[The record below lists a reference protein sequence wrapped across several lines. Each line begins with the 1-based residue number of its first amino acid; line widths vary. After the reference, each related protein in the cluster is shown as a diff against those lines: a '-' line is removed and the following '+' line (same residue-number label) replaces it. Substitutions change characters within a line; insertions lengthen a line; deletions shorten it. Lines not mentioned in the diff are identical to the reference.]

1 MVPRAAAL
9 EVYPVMAHVLS
20 DIRYAWR
27 GLRKA
32 PVFTG
37 VAILS
42 MALGIGANTAIF
54 TLVDQVLLRLLPV
67 ENPRQL
73 VLVTGEG
80 FQYGNG
86 WGDGNELSYPRFV
99 DLRDNNSV
107 FSAMFCRFSYV
118 LHVGHRGQTE
128 RIAGELVSGGYF
140 SGLGVNARFGRL
152 IGPQDETAAGAD
164 RVAVISHAYWQ
175 SRFASDPA
183 IVGKTIVVANE
194 PMTVIGVAQEGFDG
208 VNLGR
213 ASQLFVPITMAGLL
227 TPLGDKKD
235 IGKVLQNR
243 RQRWLNVFGRLRDGI
258 TPEQAQASLQ
268 PFYASRLQMEVQ
280 EAAFAR
286 ASVSDKERFVK
297 GTVAVQPA
305 GFGKSSLRRQLTRPL
320 WILMAI
326 VGMVL
331 LIACANVANLLFAR
345 ATARQREIVVRLALG
360 ATRRRIVQQLLIESL
375 LLAIA
380 GGAVGLTLA
389 ALGTSLLLDFFRT
402 PNTTLTVSA
411 SPDLRILGFTLA
423 ISIATGLLF
432 GLIPALR
439 STQPELAPT
448 LKNEAGSVLGGAQ
461 AGVRKALVVSQVA
474 LSLLLLIGAGLFVR
488 SLHNLMTVNT
498 GIEVSRLIE
507 FYIEPSVIGYE
518 DERGAAFAK
527 AILARVRGVPGV
539 MAAGLGSNALFE
551 GGSWNST
558 YTLEGYTPKGNE
570 RVVAHNNTVS
580 PGYFATLGMRLVAG
594 RDFGERDEQPQK
606 IEDMAPWRTAIT
618 NQAFVRKYMN
628 GNPAS
633 ALGRHFGFGRDPG
646 TPTPIEIVGVVS
658 DAKYRSM
665 RGEVEPQ
672 MFFPRVTAGGA
683 NAIVYVRTAQ
693 DPNPMF
699 QTLRRVLRELE
710 PKLPISGM
718 QTFEDRLERSLTN
731 ERLVANLSIVFGVL
745 ATLLAMIGLYGVMA
759 YSVTRRTRE
768 IGIRMALGALSS
780 NVARMILR
788 EVAILVAIGIVI
800 ALPAAW
806 ASSRYIASQLYE
818 VTPTD
823 PATIVI
829 AIAGLV
835 IVAAAAGLIPAL
847 RAARVNP
854 ITALR
859 HE

>member
-1 MVPRAAAL
+1 MT
-9 EVYPVMAHVLS
+9 HVLS

-42 MALGIGANTAIF
+42 IALGIGANTAIF

-67 ENPRQL
+67 KDPQQL

-86 WGDGNELSYPRFV
+86 WGDGNELSYPRFA
-99 DLRDNNSV
+99 DLRDNNRV
-107 FSAMFCRFSYV
+107 FSGMFCRFGYV
-118 LHVGHRGQTE
+118 FHLGFSGESE
-128 RIAGELVSGGYF
+128 RIAGELVSGDYF
-140 SGLGVNARFGRL
+140 SGLGVDARVGRL

-164 RVAVISHAYWQ
+164 RVAVITHAYWN

-183 IVGKTIVVANE
+183 IVGKTILVSNE

-213 ASQLFVPITMAGLL
+213 ASQVFLPVTMAGLL
-227 TPLGDKKD
+227 TPLGDEKD
-235 IGKVLQNR
+235 HGKVLRNR
-243 RQRWLNVFGRLRDGI
+243 RQRWLNVFGRLREGV

-268 PFYASRLQMEVQ
+268 PFYASRLHMEVQ

-286 ASVSDKERFVK
+286 ASASDKEQFVK
-297 GTVAVQPA
+297 GAVAVQPA
-305 GFGKSSLRRQLTRPL
+305 GFGKSNLRRQLTRPL

-331 LIACANVANLLFAR
+331 LIACANVANLLLAR

-360 ATRRRIVQQLLIESL
+360 ATRLRIVQQLLVESL

-380 GGAVGLTLA
+380 GGAVGLALA
-389 ALGTSLLLDFFRT
+389 TWGTSLLLDFFRT

-432 GLIPALR
+432 GLVPAWR

-461 AGVRKALVVSQVA
+461 AGVRKTLVVSQVA

-488 SLHNLMTVNT
+488 SLHNLMTVKP

-507 FYIEPSVIGYE
+507 LYVEPDVIGYE
-518 DERGAAFAK
+518 NERGADFAK
-527 AILARVRGVPGV
+527 TLLARVRAVPGV
-539 MAAGLGSNALFE
+539 TAAGLGSNALFE

-570 RVVAHNNTVS
+570 PVIAHNNSVS
-580 PGYFATLGMRLVAG
+580 PGYFETLGMRLTAG
-594 RDFGERDEQPQK
+594 RHFDERDEHPLK
-606 IEDMAPWRTAIT
+606 IEDLPPWRTAIT
-618 NQAFVRKYMN
+618 NEAFVRKYMD

-672 MFFPRVTAGGA
+672 MFFPRVTTGGA

-693 DPNPMF
+693 DPNAMF

-710 PKLPISGM
+710 PALPISGM

-731 ERLVANLSIVFGVL
+731 ERLVASLSIVFGVL

-788 EVAILVAIGIVI
+788 EVAILVAVGIVI

-806 ASSRYIASQLYE
+806 AAGRYVASQLYE
-818 VTPTD
+818 VRPTD
-823 PATIVI
+823 PATLVI
-829 AIAGLV
+829 AIVTLIA
-835 IVAAAAGLIPAL
+835 VAAAAGLVPAW

-854 ITALR
+854 IKALR

>member
-1 MVPRAAAL
+1 
-9 EVYPVMAHVLS
+9 MAHVLS
-20 DIRYAWR
+20 DLQYAWR
-27 GLRKA
+27 GLRKT
-32 PVFTG
+32 PVFTA
-37 VAILS
+37 VAMLS
-42 MALGIGANTAIF
+42 IALGIGANTAIF
-54 TLVDQVLLRLLPV
+54 TVVDQLLLRLLPV
-67 ENPRQL
+67 KDPRQL

-86 WGDGNELSYPRFV
+86 WGDGNELSYPRFT
-99 DLRDNNSV
+99 DLHDNNQV
-107 FSAMFCRFSYV
+107 FSAMFCRFGYG
-118 LHVGHRGQTE
+118 LHIGAGGQTE
-128 RIAGELVSGGYF
+128 KVAGELVSGGYF
-140 SGLGVNARFGRL
+140 SGLGVNARLGRM

-164 RVAVISHAYWQ
+164 RVAVITHAYWK
-175 SRFASDPA
+175 SRFAGDPA
-183 IVGKTIVVANE
+183 MVGKTILVSNE

-213 ASQLFVPITMAGLL
+213 AAQVFVPITMAGLI

-235 IGKVLQNR
+235 VGKVLQNR
-243 RQRWLNVFGRLRDGI
+243 RQRWLNVFGRLREGV

-268 PFYASRLQMEVQ
+268 PFYASVLQMEVQ

-286 ASVSDKERFVK
+286 ASAADKERFVK
-297 GTVAVQPA
+297 GSVAVQPA
-305 GFGKSSLRRQLTRPL
+305 GFGKSSLRRQLTTPL

-345 ATARQREIVVRLALG
+345 ATTRQREVVVRLALG
-360 ATRRRIVQQLLIESL
+360 ATRLRIVQQFLVESL

-380 GGAVGLTLA
+380 GGAVGLMLA
-389 ALGTSLLLDFFRT
+389 TWGSNLLLDFFRT
-402 PNTTLTVSA
+402 PNSTLTVSA
-411 SPDLRILGFTLA
+411 SPDIRILGFTLA
-423 ISIATGLLF
+423 VSIATGLLF
-432 GLIPALR
+432 GLIPAWR
-439 STQPELAPT
+439 STQPQLAPT
-448 LKNEAGSVLGGAQ
+448 LKNEAGSVVGGAQ

-474 LSLLLLIGAGLFVR
+474 LSLLLLIAAGLFVR
-488 SLHNLMTVNT
+488 SLHNLMTVNP

-507 FYIEPSVIGYE
+507 FSIEPGVIGYE

-527 AILARVRGVPGV
+527 TILARIRAVPGV
-539 MAAGLGSNALFE
+539 AAAALGSNGLFE

-558 YTLEGYTPKGNE
+558 FTLEGNRPKGNE

-580 PGYFATLGMRLVAG
+580 PGYFQTLGMRLVAG
-594 RDFGERDEQPQK
+594 RDFDERDEQPLK
-606 IEDMAPWRTAIT
+606 VEDMAPWRTAIA
-618 NQAFVRKYMN
+618 NEAFVRKYMD
-628 GNPAS
+628 GPPAS

-658 DAKYRSM
+658 DAKYRSV

-672 MFFPRVTAGGA
+672 MFFPRVTTTGA

-693 DPNPMF
+693 DPSAMF
-699 QTLRRVLRELE
+699 QTLRRVLSEVE
-710 PKLPISGM
+710 PNLPIAGM
-718 QTFEDRLERSLTN
+718 QAFEDRVDRSLTN
-731 ERLVANLSIVFGVL
+731 ERLIASLSIVFGAL

-759 YSVTRRTRE
+759 YTVTRRTRE

-788 EVAILVAIGIVI
+788 EVAILVAVGIII

-806 ASSRYIASQLYE
+806 AASRYIASQLYE
-818 VTPTD
+818 VAPTD
-823 PATIVI
+823 PATIVL
-829 AIAGLV
+829 AIVGL
-835 IVAAAAGLIPAL
+835 ITVAAAAGLIPAL

>member
-1 MVPRAAAL
+1 
-9 EVYPVMAHVLS
+9 MAQVLS

-32 PVFTG
+32 PLFTA
-37 VAILS
+37 VAMLS
-42 MALGIGANTAIF
+42 IALGIGANTAIF
-54 TLVDQVLLRLLPV
+54 TLVDQLLLRLLPV
-67 ENPRQL
+67 KAPRQL

-86 WGDGNELSYPRFV
+86 WGDGNELSYPRFT
-99 DLRDNNSV
+99 DLRDNNQV
-107 FSAMFCRFSYV
+107 FSAMFCRFGYGF
-118 LHVGHRGQTE
+118 HIGVGGQTE
-128 RIAGELVSGGYF
+128 GVAGELVSGGYF
-140 SGLGVNARFGRL
+140 SGLGVNARLGRI

-164 RVAVISHAYWQ
+164 RVAVITHAYWN
-175 SRFASDPA
+175 SRFAGDPA
-183 IVGKTIVVANE
+183 IVGKAILVNNE

-213 ASQLFVPITMAGLL
+213 AAQVFVPITMADLI
-227 TPLGDKKD
+227 TPLGDRKD
-235 IGKVLQNR
+235 IGKALQHR
-243 RQRWLNVFGRLRDGI
+243 RQRWLNVFGRLREGV

-286 ASVSDKERFVK
+286 ASAGDKERFVK

-305 GFGKSSLRRQLTRPL
+305 GFGKSSLRRQLTTPL

-345 ATARQREIVVRLALG
+345 ATVRQREIVVRLALG
-360 ATRRRIVQQLLIESL
+360 ATRLRIVQQLLVESL

-380 GGAVGLTLA
+380 GGALGLLLA
-389 ALGTSLLLDFFRT
+389 TWGSRLLLDFFRT
-402 PNTTLTVSA
+402 PGSTLTVSA

-423 ISIATGLLF
+423 VSIATGLLF

-439 STQPELAPT
+439 STQPQLAPT
-448 LKNEAGSVLGGAQ
+448 LKSEAGSVVGGSQ

-474 LSLLLLIGAGLFVR
+474 LSLLLLIAAGLFVR
-488 SLHNLMTVNT
+488 SLHNLMTVNP

-507 FYIEPSVIGYE
+507 FSIEPGVIGFE
-518 DERGAAFAK
+518 EERGTALGK
-527 AILARVRGVPGV
+527 TILTRLRAVPGV
-539 MAAGLGSNALFE
+539 TAVAMGSSALFQ

-558 YTLEGYTPKGNE
+558 FTLEGYRPSGNE
-570 RVVAHNNTVS
+570 RVIAHNNSVS
-580 PGYFATLGMRLVAG
+580 PGYFQTLGMRLLAG
-594 RDFGERDEQPQK
+594 RDFDERDEQPLK
-606 IEDMAPWRTAIT
+606 IEELAPWRTAIA
-618 NQAFVRKYMN
+618 NEAFVRKYLD

-646 TPTPIEIVGVVS
+646 TPMPIEIVGVVS

-672 MFFPRVTAGGA
+672 MFFPRVTTGGG
-683 NAIVYVRTAQ
+683 NAIVYVRTGQ
-693 DPNPMF
+693 DPGAMF
-699 QTLRRVLRELE
+699 QTLRRVVRETE
-710 PKLPISGM
+710 PNLPIAGM
-718 QTFEDRLERSLTN
+718 QAFEDRIDRSLTN
-731 ERLVANLSIVFGVL
+731 ERLIASLSIVFGVL

-788 EVAILVAIGIVI
+788 EVAILVAIGIII

-806 ASSRYIASQLYE
+806 AASRYITSQLYN
-818 VTPTD
+818 VTATD
-823 PATIVI
+823 PATIVL
-829 AIAGLV
+829 AIVGLITV
-835 IVAAAAGLIPAL
+835 GAAAGLIPAL
-847 RAARVNP
+847 RAARVSP

>member
-1 MVPRAAAL
+1 MT
-9 EVYPVMAHVLS
+9 HVLS

-32 PVFTG
+32 PVFTA

-42 MALGIGANTAIF
+42 IAVGIGANTAIF
-54 TLVDQVLLRLLPV
+54 TLVDQLLLRLLPV
-67 ENPRQL
+67 KDPRQL

-86 WGDGNELSYPRFV
+86 WGDGNELSYPRYI
-99 DLRDNNSV
+99 DLRDNNRV
-107 FSAMFCRFSYV
+107 FSSMFCRFSYV
-118 LHVGHRGQTE
+118 LHISFSGQTE

-140 SGLGVNARFGRL
+140 SGLGVNARLGRL
-152 IGPQDETAAGAD
+152 IGSQDETAAGAD
-164 RVAVISHAYWQ
+164 RVAVLTHAYWK
-175 SRFASDPA
+175 SRFAGDPA
-183 IVGKTIVVANE
+183 IVGQTILVSNE
-194 PMTVIGVAQEGFDG
+194 PVTVIGVAQEGFDG

-213 ASQLFVPITMAGLL
+213 ASQVFVPITMAGLV

-235 IGKVLQNR
+235 AAKVLQNR
-243 RQRWLNVFGRLRDGI
+243 RQRWLNVFGRLRDGV

-268 PFYASRLQMEVQ
+268 PFYASRLEMEVQ

-286 ASVSDKERFVK
+286 ASAGDKDRFVK

-305 GFGKSSLRRQLTRPL
+305 GFGKSTLRRQLTRPL

-331 LIACANVANLLFAR
+331 LIACANVANLLLAR

-360 ATRRRIVQQLLIESL
+360 ATSRRIVQQLLVESL
-375 LLAIA
+375 MLAIA
-380 GGAVGLTLA
+380 GGALGLMLA
-389 ALGTSLLLDFFRT
+389 TWGASLLLEFFRN

-411 SPDLRILGFTLA
+411 SPDLRILGFTLG

-432 GLIPALR
+432 GVVPALR

-488 SLHNLMTVNT
+488 SLHNLMMVNP
-498 GIEVSRLIE
+498 GIDVSRLIE
-507 FYIEPSVIGYE
+507 FYVEPDVIGYE
-518 DERGAAFAK
+518 EERGAAFAK
-527 AILARVRGVPGV
+527 TMLARVRAVPGV
-539 MAAGLGSNALFE
+539 TAAGMGSSALFE
-551 GGSWNST
+551 GGSWNSA
-558 YTLEGYTPKGNE
+558 YTLEGHTPKGNE
-570 RVVAHNNTVS
+570 RVIAHNNTVS
-580 PGYFATLGMRLVAG
+580 PGYFETLGMRLVAG
-594 RDFGERDEQPQK
+594 RSFDERDEQPLK
-606 IEDMAPWRTAIT
+606 VEDGAPWRTAIA
-618 NQAFVRKYMN
+618 NQAFVRKYMD

-646 TPTPIEIVGVVS
+646 TPTPIEIIGIVS

-672 MFFPRVTAGGA
+672 MFFPRVPAGGA
-683 NAIVYVRTAQ
+683 NGIVYVRTAQ
-693 DPNPMF
+693 DPNATF
-699 QTLRRVLRELE
+699 ETLRRVLRELE
-710 PKLPISGM
+710 PTLPISGM
-718 QTFEDRLERSLTN
+718 QTFEERLERSLTN
-731 ERLVANLSIVFGVL
+731 ERLVASLSIVFGLL
-745 ATLLAMIGLYGVMA
+745 ATLLAMIGLYGVTA
-759 YSVTRRTRE
+759 YSVSRRTRE
-768 IGIRMALGALSS
+768 IGIRMALGALSWT
-780 NVARMILR
+780 VARMILR

-806 ASSRYIASQLYE
+806 TASRYIASQLYE
-818 VTPTD
+818 VAPTD
-823 PATIVI
+823 PATIVM
-829 AIAGLV
+829 AMVSLV
-835 IVAAAAGLIPAL
+835 TVAAAAGLIPAW

-854 ITALR
+854 ISALR

>member
-1 MVPRAAAL
+1 MT
-9 EVYPVMAHVLS
+9 HVFS

-32 PVFTG
+32 PVFTA

-42 MALGIGANTAIF
+42 IALGIGANTAIF
-54 TLVDQVLLRLLPV
+54 TLVDQILLRLLPV
-67 ENPRQL
+67 KDPQQL
-73 VLVTGEG
+73 VLVTSEG

-86 WGDGNELSYPRFV
+86 WGDGNELSYPRFA
-99 DLRDNNSV
+99 DLRDNNQV
-107 FSAMFCRFSYV
+107 FSAMFARF
-118 LHVGHRGQTE
+118 GFGFFIGAGGQTE
-128 RIAGELVSGGYF
+128 AAAGELVTGGYF
-140 SGLGVNARFGRL
+140 SGLGVNARLGRM
-152 IGPQDETAAGAD
+152 IGPQDETVAGAD
-164 RVAVISHAYWQ
+164 RVVVITHAYWK
-175 SRFASDPA
+175 SRFAGDPA
-183 IVGKTIVVANE
+183 IVGKTILVSNE

-213 ASQLFVPITMAGLL
+213 AAQVFVPITMASVI

-235 IGKVLQNR
+235 LGKVLKDR
-243 RQRWLNVFGRLRDGI
+243 RQRWLNVFGRLRDGV

-268 PFYASRLQMEVQ
+268 PFHASLLEMEVK

-286 ASVSDKERFVK
+286 ASAGDKERFVK

-305 GFGKSSLRRQLTRPL
+305 GFGKSNLRRQLTTPL
-320 WILMAI
+320 RILMAI
-326 VGMVL
+326 VAMVL
-331 LIACANVANLLFAR
+331 LIACANVANLLLAR
-345 ATARQREIVVRLALG
+345 ATTRQREIVVRLALG
-360 ATRRRIVQQLLIESL
+360 ATRRRIVSQLLVESL
-375 LLAIA
+375 MLAIA
-380 GGAVGLTLA
+380 GGSIGVVLA
-389 ALGTSLLLDFFRT
+389 TWGSSLLLGFFRT
-402 PNTTLTVSA
+402 PGAPLTVSA

-423 ISIATGLLF
+423 VSIATGLLF
-432 GLIPALR
+432 GLVPALR
-439 STQPELAPT
+439 STRPELAPT
-448 LKNEAGSVLGGAQ
+448 LKNEAGSVVGGAQ

-474 LSLLLLIGAGLFVR
+474 LSLLLLIAAGLFVR
-488 SLHNLMTVNT
+488 SLYNLMTVNP

-507 FYIEPSVIGYE
+507 LSINSDMLGYE
-518 DERGAAFAK
+518 DERSAAFEK
-527 AILARVRGVPGV
+527 TILARMRAVPGV
-539 MAAGLGSNALFE
+539 TAAALGASALFE

-558 YTLEGYTPKGNE
+558 FTLEGYTPKGND
-570 RVVAHNNTVS
+570 RVVGHNNSVS
-580 PGYFATLGMRLVAG
+580 PSYFQTLGMHLVAG
-594 RDFGERDEQPQK
+594 RDFDERDEQRLK
-606 IEDMAPWRTAIT
+606 IENMAPWRTAIT
-618 NQAFVRKYMN
+618 NEAFVRKYMD

-658 DAKYRSM
+658 DAKYRTL

-672 MFFPRVTAGGA
+672 MFFPRVAGSG
-683 NAIVYVRTAQ
+683 NAIVYLRTAQ
-693 DPNPMF
+693 EPSAMF
-699 QTLRRVLRELE
+699 QTIRRVLREVE
-710 PKLPISGM
+710 PNLPISGM
-718 QTFEDRLERSLTN
+718 QAFEDRVDRSLTN
-731 ERLVANLSIVFGVL
+731 ERLIASLSIVFGVL

-780 NVARMILR
+780 NVARMVLR

-806 ASSRYIASQLYE
+806 AASRYIASQLYD

-829 AIAGLV
+829 AIVGL
-835 IVAAAAGLIPAL
+835 IAVAAAAGLIPAL

-854 ITALR
+854 IGALR

>member
-1 MVPRAAAL
+1 
-9 EVYPVMAHVLS
+9 MAHVTS

-27 GLRKA
+27 GLLKA
-32 PVFTG
+32 PVFTA
-37 VAILS
+37 VATLS
-42 MALGIGANTAIF
+42 IALGIGANTAIF
-54 TLVDQVLLRLLPV
+54 TLVDQLLLRLLPV
-67 ENPRQL
+67 KAPRQL

-86 WGDGNELSYPRFV
+86 WGEGNELSYPRFT
-99 DLRDNNSV
+99 DLRDNNQV
-107 FSAMFCRFSYV
+107 FSAMFCRFGYGFHIG
-118 LHVGHRGQTE
+118 LGGETE
-128 RIAGELVSGGYF
+128 GVAGELVSGGYF
-140 SGLGVNARFGRL
+140 PGLGVNARLGRM

-164 RVAVISHAYWQ
+164 RVAVITHAYWK
-175 SRFASDPA
+175 SRFAGDPA
-183 IVGKTIVVANE
+183 IVGKTILVNNE

-208 VNLGR
+208 VDLGR
-213 ASQLFVPITMAGLL
+213 AAQVFVPITMAGLI

-243 RQRWLNVFGRLRDGI
+243 RQRWLNVFGRLREGV
-258 TPEQAQASLQ
+258 TPEQAQASVQ

-286 ASVSDKERFVK
+286 ASAGDKERFVK

-305 GFGKSSLRRQLTRPL
+305 GFGKSSLRRQLTTPL

-360 ATRRRIVQQLLIESL
+360 ATRLRIVQQLLVESL
-375 LLAIA
+375 LLAVA
-380 GGAVGLTLA
+380 GGAIGLMLA
-389 ALGTSLLLDFFRT
+389 AWGSSLLLDFFKV
-402 PNTTLTVSA
+402 PNSTLTVSA

-423 ISIATGLLF
+423 VTIATGLLF
-432 GLIPALR
+432 GLIPAWR
-439 STQPELAPT
+439 STQAQLAPS
-448 LKNEAGSVLGGAQ
+448 LKNEAGSIVGGAQ

-474 LSLLLLIGAGLFVR
+474 LSLLLLVAAGLFVR
-488 SLHNLMTVNT
+488 SLHNLMTVNP

-507 FYIEPSVIGYE
+507 FFIEPGLIGYE
-518 DERGAAFAK
+518 DERGVAFGK
-527 AILARVRGVPGV
+527 AILTRVRAIPGV
-539 MAAGLGSNALFE
+539 TSAALGSSALFE

-558 YTLEGYTPKGNE
+558 FTLEGHRPTVTD
-570 RVVAHNNTVS
+570 RVVAHNNSVS
-580 PGYFATLGMRLVAG
+580 PGYFQTLGMRLVAG
-594 RDFGERDEQPQK
+594 RDFDERDEEPLK
-606 IEDMAPWRTAIT
+606 IEDMAPWRTAIA
-618 NQAFVRKYMN
+618 NEAFVRKYMD

-646 TPTPIEIVGVVS
+646 TPTPIEIIGVVS

-672 MFFPRVTAGGA
+672 MFFPRVSTGGA

-693 DPNPMF
+693 DPNAMF
-699 QTLRRVLRELE
+699 QTLRRVLRESD
-710 PKLPISGM
+710 PNLPISGM
-718 QTFEDRLERSLTN
+718 QAFEDRVDRSLTN
-731 ERLVANLSIVFGVL
+731 ERLIASLSIVFGVL

-768 IGIRMALGALSS
+768 IGIRMALGAVSS
-780 NVARMILR
+780 HVARMILR
-788 EVAILVAIGIVI
+788 EVAILVAIGIII

-806 ASSRYIASQLYE
+806 GASRYIASQLYD

-823 PATIVI
+823 PTTIVL
-829 AIAGLV
+829 AIAGL
-835 IVAAAAGLIPAL
+835 ITVAAAAGLVPAL

-854 ITALR
+854 IRALR

>member
-1 MVPRAAAL
+1 
-9 EVYPVMAHVLS
+9 MAHVLS

-42 MALGIGANTAIF
+42 IALGIGANTAIF

-67 ENPRQL
+67 KDPRQL

-86 WGDGNELSYPRFV
+86 WGDGNELSYPRFL
-99 DLRDNNSV
+99 DLRDNNRV
-107 FSAMFCRFSYV
+107 FSGMFCRFSYV
-118 LHVGHRGQTE
+118 FHIGYSGQTE

-140 SGLGVNARFGRL
+140 SGLGVNARLGRL
-152 IGPQDETAAGAD
+152 IGPRDETAAGAD
-164 RVAVISHAYWQ
+164 RVAVITHAYWK

-183 IVGKTIVVANE
+183 IVGKTILVSNE

-213 ASQLFVPITMAGLL
+213 ASQVIVPITMAGVL

-235 IGKVLQNR
+235 TGKILLNR
-243 RQRWLNVFGRLRDGI
+243 RQRWLNVFGRLRDGV
-258 TPEQAQASLQ
+258 TPEQAQAALQ

-280 EAAFAR
+280 EGAFAR
-286 ASVSDKERFVK
+286 ASSSDKERFVK

-305 GFGKSSLRRQLTRPL
+305 GFGKSSLRSQLTRPL

-331 LIACANVANLLFAR
+331 LIACANVANLLLAR

-360 ATRRRIVQQLLIESL
+360 ASRRRIVQQLLVESL

-380 GGAVGLTLA
+380 GGAVGLMLA
-389 ALGTSLLLDFFRT
+389 TWGTSLLLDFFRD
-402 PNTTLTVSA
+402 PYSTLTVSA
-411 SPDLRILGFTLA
+411 SPDLRILGFTLG
-423 ISIATGLLF
+423 ISLATGLLF
-432 GLIPALR
+432 GLIPAWR

-448 LKNEAGSVLGGAQ
+448 LKNETGSVLGGAQ

-488 SLHNLMTVNT
+488 SLHNLMTVNP

-507 FYIEPSVIGYE
+507 FYVEPSLIGYE

-527 AILARVRGVPGV
+527 TMLTRVRAVPGV
-539 MAAGLGSNALFE
+539 TSAGLGSQWLLE

-558 YTLEGYTPKGNE
+558 LTLEGYTPKGNE

-580 PGYFATLGMRLVAG
+580 PDYFETLGMRLVAG
-594 RDFGERDEQPQK
+594 RNFAERDEVPLK
-606 IEDMAPWRTAIT
+606 IEGEGWARWRTAIA
-618 NQAFVRKYMN
+618 NEAFVRKYMA
-628 GNPAS
+628 GNPAA

-646 TPTPIEIVGVVS
+646 TPMPMEIVGVVS

-672 MFFPRVTAGGA
+672 MFFPRVTPLGA

-693 DPNPMF
+693 DPNAMF
-699 QTLRRVLRELE
+699 QTLNRVLRELE
-710 PKLPISGM
+710 PNLPISGM

-731 ERLVANLSIVFGVL
+731 ERLVASLSIGFGVL

-780 NVARMILR
+780 NVARMVLR
-788 EVAILVAIGIVI
+788 EVAILVAIGIAI

-806 ASSRYIASQLYE
+806 AASRYIASQLYD

-823 PATIVI
+823 PTTIVI
-829 AIAGLV
+829 AIAGL
-835 IVAAAAGLIPAL
+835 ITVAAAAGLIPAL

>member
-1 MVPRAAAL
+1 
-9 EVYPVMAHVLS
+9 MAHVLS

-32 PVFTG
+32 PVFTA
-37 VAILS
+37 VAMLS
-42 MALGIGANTAIF
+42 IALGIGANTAIF
-54 TLVDQVLLRLLPV
+54 TLVDQLLLRLLPV
-67 ENPRQL
+67 KAPRQL

-86 WGDGNELSYPRFV
+86 WGEGNELSYPRFT
-99 DLRDNNSV
+99 DLRDNNRV
-107 FSAMFCRFSYV
+107 FSAMFCRFGYGF
-118 LHVGHRGQTE
+118 HIGVGGQTE
-128 RIAGELVSGGYF
+128 GIAGELVSGGYF
-140 SGLGVNARFGRL
+140 SGLGVNARLGRM

-164 RVAVISHAYWQ
+164 RVAVITHAYWK
-175 SRFASDPA
+175 SRFAGDPA
-183 IVGKTIVVANE
+183 IVGKTILVNNE

-213 ASQLFVPITMAGLL
+213 AAQVFVPITMAGLI
-227 TPLGDKKD
+227 TPVGDKKD
-235 IGKVLQNR
+235 IGRVLLNR
-243 RQRWLNVFGRLRDGI
+243 RQRWLNVFGRLREGV

-286 ASVSDKERFVK
+286 ASAGDKERFVK

-305 GFGKSSLRRQLTRPL
+305 GFGKSSLRRQLTTPL

-326 VGMVL
+326 VGVVL

-345 ATARQREIVVRLALG
+345 ATTRQREIVVRLALG
-360 ATRRRIVQQLLIESL
+360 ATRLRIVQQLLVESL
-375 LLAIA
+375 LLAVA
-380 GGAVGLTLA
+380 GGAIGLMLA
-389 ALGTSLLLDFFRT
+389 TWGGSLLLDFFRT
-402 PNTTLTVSA
+402 PNSTLTVSA

-423 ISIATGLLF
+423 VTIATGLLF
-432 GLIPALR
+432 GLLPALR
-439 STQPELAPT
+439 STQPQLGPT
-448 LKNEAGSVLGGAQ
+448 LKNEAGSVVGGAQ

-474 LSLLLLIGAGLFVR
+474 LSLLLLIAAGLFVR
-488 SLHNLMTVNT
+488 SLHNLMTVNP

-507 FYIEPSVIGYE
+507 FSIEPGVIGYE
-518 DERGAAFAK
+518 DERGAAFGK
-527 AILARVRGVPGV
+527 TILTRVRAVPGV
-539 MAAGLGSNALFE
+539 TAAALGSSALFE

-558 YTLEGYTPKGNE
+558 FTLEGHRPRGNE
-570 RVVAHNNTVS
+570 RVVAHNNSVS
-580 PGYFATLGMRLVAG
+580 PGYFQTLGMRLVAG
-594 RDFGERDEQPQK
+594 RDFDERDEQPLK
-606 IEDMAPWRTAIT
+606 IEDMAPWRTAIA
-618 NQAFVRKYMN
+618 NEAFVRKYMD

-672 MFFPRVTAGGA
+672 MFFPRVTTAGA
-683 NAIVYVRTAQ
+683 NAIVYVRTGQ
-693 DPNPMF
+693 DPGAMF
-699 QTLRRVLRELE
+699 QTLRRVLREPE
-710 PKLPISGM
+710 PNLPISGM
-718 QTFEDRLERSLTN
+718 QAFEDRVDRSLTN
-731 ERLVANLSIVFGVL
+731 ERLIASLSIVFGVL

-759 YSVTRRTRE
+759 YSITRRTRE

-788 EVAILVAIGIVI
+788 EVAILVAIGIII

-806 ASSRYIASQLYE
+806 AASRYIASQLYD

-823 PATIVI
+823 PTTIVL
-829 AIAGLV
+829 AIVAL
-835 IVAAAAGLIPAL
+835 ITVAAAAGLIPAL
-847 RAARVNP
+847 RAARVSP
-854 ITALR
+854 IRALR

>member
-1 MVPRAAAL
+1 
-9 EVYPVMAHVLS
+9 MAHVLS

-32 PVFTG
+32 PVFTA

-42 MALGIGANTAIF
+42 IALGIGANTAIF

-67 ENPRQL
+67 KDPRQL

-80 FQYGNG
+80 FQYGSG
-86 WGDGNELSYPRFV
+86 WGEGNELSYPRFT
-99 DLRDNNSV
+99 DLRDNNQV
-107 FSAMFCRFSYV
+107 FSAMFCRFGYGF
-118 LHVGHRGQTE
+118 HIGVGGQTE
-128 RIAGELVSGGYF
+128 SVAGELVSGGYF
-140 SGLGVNARFGRL
+140 SGLGVNARLGRM

-164 RVAVISHAYWQ
+164 RVAVITHAYWN
-175 SRFASDPA
+175 SRFAGDPA
-183 IVGKTIVVANE
+183 IVGKPILVSNE

-213 ASQLFVPITMAGLL
+213 AAQVFVPITMAGLI

-235 IGKVLQNR
+235 VGKVLENR
-243 RQRWLNVFGRLRDGI
+243 RQRWLNVFGRLREGV
-258 TPEQAQASLQ
+258 TPEQAQASVQ

-286 ASVSDKERFVK
+286 ASAGDKERFVK

-305 GFGKSSLRRQLTRPL
+305 GFGKSSLRRQLTAPL
-320 WILMAI
+320 RILMAI

-331 LIACANVANLLFAR
+331 LIACANVANLLLAR

-360 ATRRRIVQQLLIESL
+360 ATRLRIVQQLLVESL

-380 GGAVGLTLA
+380 GGAAGLMLA
-389 ALGTSLLLDFFRT
+389 TWGSGLLLDFFRT
-402 PNTTLTVSA
+402 PNSTLTVSA

-423 ISIATGLLF
+423 VSIATGLLF
-432 GLIPALR
+432 GLVPALR
-439 STQPELAPT
+439 STQPQLAPT
-448 LKNEAGSVLGGAQ
+448 LKNEAGSVVGGTQ

-474 LSLLLLIGAGLFVR
+474 LSLLLLIAAGLFVR

-498 GIEVSRLIE
+498 GIDVSRLIE
-507 FYIEPSVIGYE
+507 FFIEPGVIGYE
-518 DERGAAFAK
+518 DERGAAFGK
-527 AILARVRGVPGV
+527 TILARVRAVPGV
-539 MAAGLGSNALFE
+539 SAAALGTSALFE

-558 YTLEGYTPKGNE
+558 FTLEGQRPTGNE
-570 RVVAHNNTVS
+570 RVVAHNNSVS
-580 PGYFATLGMRLVAG
+580 AGYFQTMGMRLVAG
-594 RDFGERDEQPQK
+594 RDFDEPDEQPLK
-606 IEDMAPWRTAIT
+606 IEAIAPWRTAIA
-618 NQAFVRKYMN
+618 NEAFVRKYMD
-628 GNPAS
+628 GSPAS
-633 ALGRHFGFGRDPG
+633 AVGRHFGFGRDPG

-672 MFFPRVTAGGA
+672 MFFPRVTTGGA

-693 DPNPMF
+693 DPSAMF
-699 QTLRRVLRELE
+699 QTLRRALREVE
-710 PKLPISGM
+710 PNLPISGM
-718 QTFEDRLERSLTN
+718 QAFAERVDRSLTN
-731 ERLVANLSIVFGVL
+731 ERLIASLSIVFGVL

-768 IGIRMALGALSS
+768 IGIRMALGALAS

-788 EVAILVAIGIVI
+788 EVAILVAIGIII

-806 ASSRYIASQLYE
+806 AASRYITSQLYE
-818 VTPTD
+818 VSPTD
-823 PATIVI
+823 PATIVL
-829 AIAGLV
+829 AIAGL
-835 IVAAAAGLIPAL
+835 ITVAAAAGLIPAL

-854 ITALR
+854 ISALR

>member
-1 MVPRAAAL
+1 MT
-9 EVYPVMAHVLS
+9 HVLS

-42 MALGIGANTAIF
+42 IALGIGANTAIF

-67 ENPRQL
+67 KDPRQL

-99 DLRDNNSV
+99 DLRDHNSV
-107 FSAMFCRFSYV
+107 FSGMFCRFSYV
-118 LHVGHRGQTE
+118 FHIGFSGQTE
-128 RIAGELVSGGYF
+128 KIAGELVSGGYF
-140 SGLGVNARFGRL
+140 SGLGVNVRLGRP

-164 RVAVISHAYWQ
+164 RVAVITHAYWK
-175 SRFASDPA
+175 SRFAGDPA
-183 IVGKTIVVANE
+183 IVGKTVLISNE

-213 ASQLFVPITMAGLL
+213 ASQVFVPITMASLL

-235 IGKVLQNR
+235 IGKVLQDR
-243 RQRWLNVFGRLRDGI
+243 RQRWLNVFGRLRDGV

-286 ASVSDKERFVK
+286 AAATDKERFVK
-297 GTVAVQPA
+297 GAVGVQPA

-331 LIACANVANLLFAR
+331 LIACANVANLLLAR

-360 ATRRRIVQQLLIESL
+360 ASRLRIVQQLLVESL
-375 LLAIA
+375 LLAVV
-380 GGAVGLTLA
+380 GGAVGLALA
-389 ALGTSLLLDFFRT
+389 TWGTSLLLDFFRT

-423 ISIATGLLF
+423 IAIATGLLF

-488 SLHNLMTVNT
+488 SLHNLMTVNP

-507 FYIEPSVIGYE
+507 FNVEPSVIGYQ

-527 AILARVRGVPGV
+527 TILQRVRAVPAV
-539 MAAGLGSNALFE
+539 TAAGLGSNPLFE
-551 GGSWNST
+551 GGSWNSW
-558 YTLEGYTPKGNE
+558 YTLEGYTPKENE
-570 RVVAHNNTVS
+570 RVVAHNNRVS
-580 PGYFATLGMRLVAG
+580 PGYFETLGMRLVAG
-594 RDFGERDEQPQK
+594 RDFDERDELPLK
-606 IEDMAPWRTAIT
+606 SEDQNTPPWRTAIT
-618 NQAFVRKYMN
+618 NEAFVRKFMD

-672 MFFPRVTAGGA
+672 MFFPRVTTGGA
-683 NAIVYVRTAQ
+683 DTIVYVRTAQ
-693 DPNPMF
+693 DPNAMF

-710 PKLPISGM
+710 PNLPISAM

-731 ERLVANLSIVFGVL
+731 ERLIASLSIVFGVL

-759 YSVTRRTRE
+759 PHARNRHPHGARR
-768 IGIRMALGALSS
+768 ALVERRA
-780 NVARMILR
+780 
-788 EVAILVAIGIVI
+788 
-800 ALPAAW
+800 P
-806 ASSRYIASQLYE
+806 
-818 VTPTD
+818 D
-823 PATIVI
+823 PARSRDPRHNRHRHRASRRV
-829 AIAGLV
+829 GRKPLHRE
-835 IVAAAAGLIPAL
+835 PAL
-847 RAARVNP
+847 
-854 ITALR
+854 
-859 HE
+859 